1 MMKIY
6 AVMIAMV
13 KAVHALSRKVQQHE
27 PDLARQMRRSSS
39 SVPLNAVEGW
49 HAHGGNRVARFSTA
63 MCEARETMTALDLS
77 VACGYLRQVEVEA
90 ELDRLDHI
98 VAVMWK
104 LCRTRK

>member
-1 MMKIY
+1 MKIY

-13 KAVHALSRKVQQHE
+13 KAVHALSRKAQRFE

-49 HAHGGNRVARFSTA
+49 YAHGGNRVARFNTA
-63 MCEARETMTALDLS
+63 LSEAKETMAALDLS
-77 VACGYLRQVEVEA
+77 AACGYLRLAEVEG

-98 VAVMWK
+98 AAVMWK